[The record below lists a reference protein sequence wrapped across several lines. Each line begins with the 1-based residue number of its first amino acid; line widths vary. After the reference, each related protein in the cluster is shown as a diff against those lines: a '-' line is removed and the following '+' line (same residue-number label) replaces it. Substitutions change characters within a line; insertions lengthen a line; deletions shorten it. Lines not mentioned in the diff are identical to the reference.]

1 MRLSGDARKLI
12 ERMSSSMVLGNI
24 VGDDAYIWDAMENG
38 SFGNADFLSAER
50 TELRRSEVRFIAAL
64 FPKVQFGELSDV
76 VFDILDSDRLTRQD
90 VRLILGGYSLHDA
103 SKRLNDTP
111 IEVVQ
116 KVGEM
121 LSEGCSQAE
130 ISRTIR
136 VSEDTVYR
144 IDRFLGLSDAWR
156 MRKVQ
161 EAGYALEDGLS
172 VREFGRRAGLS
183 KSTAHRMMQ
192 EARSVSAELD
202 NYKEGV

>member
-1 MRLSGDARKLI
+1 MRLSEDAVKLI
-12 ERMSSSMVLGNI
+12 ERMSSNMVLGSI
-24 VGDDAYIWDAMENG
+24 VGDDAEIWDAMESGAFG
-38 SFGNADFLSAER
+38 SADFLSAEKA
-50 TELRRSEVRFIAAL
+50 ELRRSEVRFIAAL
-64 FPKVQFGELSDV
+64 FPKASLSELSEL

-90 VRLILGGYSLHDA
+90 VRLILAGYSLHDA

-121 LSEGCSQAE
+121 LSDGCSQAE
-130 ISRTIR
+130 VARTIR

-161 EAGYALEDGLS
+161 EAGHALEDGLS

-192 EARSVSAELD
+192 EARRVRAELNND
-202 NYKEGV
+202 KEVV